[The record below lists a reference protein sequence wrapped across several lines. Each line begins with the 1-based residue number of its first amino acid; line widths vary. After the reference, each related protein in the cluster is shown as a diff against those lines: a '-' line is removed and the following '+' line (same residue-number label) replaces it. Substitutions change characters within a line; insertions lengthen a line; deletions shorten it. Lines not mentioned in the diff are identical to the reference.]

1 MASQC
6 KIAKNRK
13 QERLIEM
20 YREKRAELKEI
31 WLDQSRSPEDREHAV
46 RQLRKLPRD
55 SSATRLVRRCNLTG
69 RPRGYY
75 RKFGISRIALRDLAL
90 KGELPGVT
98 KASW

>member
-1 MASQC
+1 MASKC
-6 KIAKNRK
+6 KIAKNIK
-13 QERLIEM
+13 QEKLIER
-20 YREKRAELKEI
+20 YREQRAELKAI

-55 SSATRLVRRCNLTG
+55 SAPSRLRKRCNVTG

-75 RKFGISRIALRDLAL
+75 NKFGISRIALRDLARR
-90 KGELPGVT
+90 GELPGVI

>member
-6 KIAKNRK
+6 KIAKNVR

-20 YREKRAELKEI
+20 YREQRAELKAI
-31 WLDQSRSPEDREHAV
+31 WLDSERSPEDREHAI

-55 SSATRLVRRCNLTG
+55 SSPTRYRNRCNITG

-75 RKFGISRIALRDLAL
+75 RKFGISRIGLRDLAL
-90 KGELPGVT
+90 RGELPGVI

>member
-6 KIAKNRK
+6 KIAKNVR

-20 YREKRAELKEI
+20 YREQRAELKAI
-31 WLDQSRSPEDREHAV
+31 WLDADRSPEDREHAV

-55 SSATRLVRRCNLTG
+55 SSPTRYRNRCNITG

-75 RKFGISRIALRDLAL
+75 RKFGISRIGLRELALR
-90 KGELPGVT
+90 GELPGVI

>member
-6 KIAKNRK
+6 KIAKNVR

-20 YREKRAELKEI
+20 YREQRAELKAI
-31 WLDQSRSPEDREHAV
+31 WLDSDRSPEDREHAI

-55 SSATRLVRRCNLTG
+55 SSPTRYRNRCNITG

-75 RKFGISRIALRDLAL
+75 RKFGISRIGLRDLAL
-90 KGELPGVT
+90 RGELPGVI

>member
-1 MASQC
+1 MASKC
-6 KIAKNRK
+6 KIAKNVK

-20 YREKRAELKEI
+20 YREKRAELKAI
-31 WLDQSRSPEDREHAV
+31 WLDTSRSHEDREHAS

-55 SSATRLVRRCNLTG
+55 SSPTRYRNRCNITG

-75 RKFGISRIALRDLAL
+75 RKFGISRIGLRDLARC
-90 KGELPGVT
+90 GELPGVI

>member
-6 KIAKNRK
+6 KIAKNRR
-13 QERLIEM
+13 QERLIER
-20 YREKRAELKEI
+20 YREQRAELKAI
-31 WLDQSRSPEDREHAV
+31 WLDASRSPEDREHAV

-55 SSATRLVRRCNLTG
+55 SSPTRYRNRCNITG

-75 RKFGISRIALRDLAL
+75 RKFGISRIGLREMALR
-90 KGELPGVT
+90 GELPGVI

>member
-6 KIAKNRK
+6 KIAKNVR

-20 YREKRAELKEI
+20 YREQRAELKAV
-31 WLDQSRSPEDREHAV
+31 WLDSDRSPEDREHAV

-55 SSATRLVRRCNLTG
+55 SSPTRYRNRCNITG

-75 RKFGISRIALRDLAL
+75 RKFGISRIGLRELALR
-90 KGELPGVT
+90 GELPGVI